1 MNIKSSTPFFDQLLA
16 DITPKH
22 RVVRVIMESSALS
35 FRVVADSAALK
46 ELKRKARDFVK
57 MCEKRMEPAEYS
69 RLLPCDSEVAAQAA
83 ILAEV
88 GMDGLTAWQFLEIA
102 QVNALCFDGICSA
115 VDRATEVQ
123 MTTEMGEAVEEAK
136 NASSETP
143 GSEIGL

>member
-1 MNIKSSTPFFDQLLA
+1 MNINSSTPFFDQLLA

-22 RVVRVIMESSALS
+22 RVVRVILESSELT
-35 FRVVADSAALK
+35 FRVVADSVSLK
-46 ELKRKARDFVK
+46 ELKRRARDFVK

-69 RLLPCDSEVAAQAA
+69 HLLPCDSDIAAQAA

-88 GMDGLTAWQFLEIA
+88 GMDGLTAWQFIKIA
-102 QVNALCFDGICSA
+102 QVNGLCFESICAA

-123 MTTEMGEAVEEAK
+123 MTTEMGEAVAEAK

-143 GSEIGL
+143 GSEIGS